1 MNTSTLKWLQLGFV
15 ACILASWQLS
25 VFFYQPE
32 YLPGLND
39 IFQAWRFHWFE
50 GNLKGDLSATLIRVA
65 ISFSLAMIV
74 GVIIGILLGT
84 FRGINKVFEP
94 LLLFFLNLPALVAI
108 ILCYIWIGLVETAA
122 ILAVFINKLPTVIVA
137 MREGARVIDK
147 DLMELAKVYKVS
159 PMRTFTKVYMPQ
171 LYPYLLAAS
180 RNGLALIWKIVLVV
194 ELLGRSDGI
203 GFGLHSLFQFFDIA
217 GILAYAFSFM
227 LIMIMVDTF
236 IFSNLEKA
244 IQRGRD

>member
-15 ACILASWQLS
+15 VCILASWQLS

-39 IFQAWRFHWFE
+39 IFKAWHFHWFE
-50 GNLKGDLSATLIRVA
+50 GNLKADLSATLIRVA

-74 GVIIGILLGT
+74 GVTIGILLGT
-84 FRGINKVFEP
+84 FRGVNKVFEP
-94 LLLFFLNLPALVAI
+94 ILLFFLNLPALVAI

-159 PMRTFTKVYMPQ
+159 RMRTFTKVYMPQ

-194 ELLGRSDGI
+194 ELLGRSNGI